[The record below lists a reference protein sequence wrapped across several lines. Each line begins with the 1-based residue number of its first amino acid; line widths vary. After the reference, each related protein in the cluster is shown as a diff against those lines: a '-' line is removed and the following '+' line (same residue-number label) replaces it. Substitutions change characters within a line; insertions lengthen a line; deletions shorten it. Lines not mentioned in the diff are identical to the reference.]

1 MNADLKVEPVLLA
14 VNGTLMRGLEL
25 NHHLLETGATWV
37 RDALTAPLY
46 RLWSI
51 QDRHPAMMRVNHDGQ
66 CIAVEVWSLSAA
78 GLLQVLH
85 GEPPGLTIGKVWL
98 EDGSEVLG
106 VLGEAALCEA
116 QRDITGWGGWRA
128 YRAAQ

>member
-1 MNADLKVEPVLLA
+1 MNTEIESVLLA

-25 NHHLLETGATWV
+25 NHHLLEVGATLV
-37 RDALTAPLY
+37 RETCTAPRY

-51 QDRHPAMMRVNHDGQ
+51 HDRHPAMMRVSHGGQ
-66 CIAVEVWSLSAA
+66 CIAVEVWSLSATA
-78 GLLQVLH
+78 LLHVLR
-85 GEPPGLTIGKVWL
+85 GEPAGLTIGKVWL

-106 VLGEAALCEA
+106 VLGEAVLCEG
-116 QRDITGWGGWRA
+116 QRDITSWGGWRA

>member
-1 MNADLKVEPVLLA
+1 MNTDIESVLLA

-25 NHHLLETGATWV
+25 NHHLLEVGATQV
-37 RDALTAPLY
+37 RDARTAPLY

-51 QDRHPAMMRVNHDGQ
+51 HDRHPAMMRVSHGGH

-78 GLLQVLH
+78 GLLHVLRE
-85 GEPPGLTIGKVWL
+85 EPAGLTIGKVWL

-106 VLGEAALCEA
+106 VLGESALCEG
-116 QRDITGWGGWRA
+116 QRDITSWGGWRA